1 MVAWGSA
8 TAVVSAFW
16 SLVILL
22 SMFWKLVMSKP
33 SNLLTV
39 SSNLHLSLS
48 SFIHCDGEIHPHV
61 DDTQQEEQEEGKHQH
76 KRLQKHLGVRELE
89 LELEV
94 LNMAFSED
102 SLVCDF
108 DDWPAGGCRG

>member
-1 MVAWGSA
+1 
-8 TAVVSAFW
+8 
-16 SLVILL
+16 
-22 SMFWKLVMSKP
+22 MSKP

-39 SSNLHLSLS
+39 SSNLHLSPS
-48 SFIHCDGEIHPHV
+48 SFIHCDGEIHPRV

-76 KRLQKHLGVRELE
+76 KGVQKHLGVRELE

-102 SLVCDF
+102 SLVRDF
-108 DDWPAGGCRG
+108 DDWPAGGVEVGVVFAVTLTRDGGWCRQLLVGAALGGG